1 MISNDIKSGEVYM
14 SENTDSIESIPSEET
29 VNPVE
34 AQTEPVDDY
43 SAVIQKKAKFYKK
56 TFKDMDEGERKTSW
70 NWSAFLFPGYWTLYR
85 KMYGFGF
92 IFVVIQLL
100 SMMLSICCQ
109 FAEPDEVPEML
120 AFPYLTLCI
129 GLPLSIVCGALANWY
144 YKKKV
149 DKIIR
154 SAENKA
160 VPERSQYLRKRGG
173 VNAAACIIPALLD
186 VAYIAA
192 SFLISYFEARG
203 EIVF

>member
-1 MISNDIKSGEVYM
+1 M
-14 SENTDSIESIPSEET
+14 SENNEFNETIPEEVI

-34 AQTEPVDDY
+34 AQTEPADDY

-70 NWSAFLFPGYWTLYR
+70 NWSAFLFPGYWTFYR

-92 IFVVIQLL
+92 IFVIIQLL
-100 SMMLSICCQ
+100 FFVPNVFSRIVDPVEEPEVFSWRIFSLFAGLLLSI
-109 FAEPDEVPEML
+109 L
-120 AFPYLTLCI
+120 
-129 GLPLSIVCGALANWY
+129 CGAFANWF

-160 VPERSQYLRKRGG
+160 EPEHSQYLGRLGG
-173 VNAAACIIPALLD
+173 VSVAACIIPALLD
-186 VAYIAA
+186 VAYITAV
-192 SFLISYFEARG
+192 LLLSYFEAKG
-203 EIVF
+203 AAMV

>member
-1 MISNDIKSGEVYM
+1 M
-14 SENTDSIESIPSEET
+14 SENTDSTESIPLEAT

-129 GLPLSIVCGALANWY
+129 GLPLSILCGALANWF

-160 VPERSQYLRKRGG
+160 EPERSQYLRKHGG
-173 VNAAACIIPALLD
+173 TNAAACIIPALLD
-186 VAYIAA
+186 AAYIAA

>member
-1 MISNDIKSGEVYM
+1 M
-14 SENTDSIESIPSEET
+14 SENTDFNENMRREQANDHFEEHVHHRT
-29 VNPVE
+29 VE
-34 AQTEPVDDY
+34 EEPVDVY
-43 SAVIQKKAKFYKK
+43 GAVIQKNAGYYKNAFR
-56 TFKDMDEGERKTSW
+56 TMDENNQSASW

-109 FAEPDEVPEML
+109 FADPAEVPEML

-129 GLPLSIVCGALANWY
+129 GLPLSILCGALANWY

-160 VPERSQYLRKRGG
+160 EPERSQYLRKRGG

-192 SFLISYFEARG
+192 SFLLSYFEAKG
-203 EIVF
+203 AAML